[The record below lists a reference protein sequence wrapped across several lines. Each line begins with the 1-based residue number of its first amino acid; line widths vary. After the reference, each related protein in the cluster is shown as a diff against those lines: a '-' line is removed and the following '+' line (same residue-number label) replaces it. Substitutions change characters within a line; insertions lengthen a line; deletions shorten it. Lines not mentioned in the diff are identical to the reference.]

1 MAHEFLKPQVMVDA
15 AVGLIANQAQLIH
28 TVWKDLSTLYEGNV
42 GPDGDTVSV
51 RLPTFIGNAK
61 DLGWRDRNREIQTET
76 IKRRKFDVTLDTYPY
91 QAVDLLREEQTLDI
105 EDYGRDVLQPM
116 SYDVVMRMEGKI
128 VDTIESA
135 PYDVE
140 IELQD
145 EARSLYKAV
154 VLGNEA
160 LDDQGVPGD
169 RRWLVIGT
177 GLHTQVKH
185 DDAMIDVH
193 RSGTD
198 ALLRRGE
205 IGILDG
211 MNVMVSRNIGKYD
224 AYMYHPTAFPTVLRA
239 PAPARSVPFSA
250 STSYDG
256 IAMTYWESLDSRRD
270 SDRAF
275 LGTFMGTGHLTDPVG
290 SNNAELFVR
299 GVKLVGDE
307 NMGEEEGEE
316 EEQSGDD

>member
-15 AVGLIANQAQLIH
+15 AVGLAAKQAQLIH
-28 TVWKDLSTLYEGNV
+28 TVWRDLETYYDGEV
-42 GPDGDTVSV
+42 GPDGDEVQV
-51 RLPTFIGNAK
+51 RLPSVIGNAK
-61 DLGWRDRNREIQTET
+61 DLGFRDQNRQIETET
-76 IKRRKFDVTLDTYPY
+76 IKRRKFSVKLDTYPY

-105 EDYGRDVLQPM
+105 ADYGREVLQPM
-116 SYDVVMRMEGKI
+116 AHDVVLFIENKI
-128 VDTIESA
+128 VNTIENA
-135 PYDVE
+135 PYDTEVT
-140 IELQD
+140 IQD
-145 EARSLYKAV
+145 EERAFYKAV

-160 LDDQGVPGD
+160 LDDYGVAAD

-177 GLHTQVKH
+177 GLHTQIKT

-205 IGILDG
+205 IGSIDG
-211 MNVMVSRNIGKYD
+211 LNVMVSRNIGKYD
-224 AYMYHPTAFPTVLRA
+224 AYMYHPTAFPTVLKA

-256 IAMTYWESLDSRRD
+256 IALTYWESLDSTRD

-275 LGTFMGTGHLTDPVG
+275 LGTFMGNDHLTDPVG
-290 SNNAELFVR
+290 PANKEIFVR
-299 GVKLVGDE
+299 GVKLIGDD
-307 NMGEEEGEE
+307 NMGDGEE
-316 EEQSGDD
+316 DEG